1 MVTSENYFGRWG
13 NTKENRREILF
24 TDSQI
29 RSLDA
34 DWSYPDDPARVLA
47 AVGRLNPSVT
57 KCHTS
62 NTQKM
67 TENGSIVFIASVQL
81 NNQNQKYMEPK
92 IEVYKKA
99 YLTQWGWSKC
109 LCPHQASDQ

>member
-1 MVTSENYFGRWG
+1 MTSENYFGRWG

-47 AVGRLNPSVT
+47 AVGRLNPSFVKHWKHSGEET
-57 KCHTS
+57 YEIKT
-62 NTQKM
+62 
-67 TENGSIVFIASVQL
+67 L
-81 NNQNQKYMEPK
+81 LY
-92 IEVYKKA
+92 
-99 YLTQWGWSKC
+99 
-109 LCPHQASDQ
+109 

>member
-1 MVTSENYFGRWG
+1 MGKLFWQVGKLFWQGRWENYFGRWG

-47 AVGRLNPSVT
+47 AVGRLNPSAI
-57 KCHTS
+57 K
-62 NTQKM
+62 
-67 TENGSIVFIASVQL
+67 L
-81 NNQNQKYMEPK
+81 
-92 IEVYKKA
+92 YKKEFSGQNHFPS
-99 YLTQWGWSKC
+99 LFKVVQEVV
-109 LCPHQASDQ
+109 LQIFML

>member
-47 AVGRLNPSVT
+47 AVGRLNPSVN
-57 KCHTS
+57 K
-62 NTQKM
+62 KM
-67 TENGSIVFIASVQL
+67 NLSRFATWSGREFRITF
-81 NNQNQKYMEPK
+81 E
-92 IEVYKKA
+92 
-99 YLTQWGWSKC
+99 GWRGRF
-109 LCPHQASDQ
+109 

>member
-1 MVTSENYFGRWG
+1 MTSENYFGRWG

-47 AVGRLNPSVT
+47 AVGRLNPSFYKHLDMMIFIFSAIVT
-57 KCHTS
+57 GLLADNLPPFMRKA
-62 NTQKM
+62 
-67 TENGSIVFIASVQL
+67 SIVI
-81 NNQNQKYMEPK
+81 M
-92 IEVYKKA
+92 
-99 YLTQWGWSKC
+99 
-109 LCPHQASDQ
+109 

>member
-1 MVTSENYFGRWG
+1 MTSENYFGRWG

-47 AVGRLNPSVT
+47 AVGRLNPSV
-57 KCHTS
+57 
-62 NTQKM
+62 
-67 TENGSIVFIASVQL
+67 
-81 NNQNQKYMEPK
+81 
-92 IEVYKKA
+92 KKTA
-99 YLTQWGWSKC
+99 LLAKDDF
-109 LCPHQASDQ
+109 P

>member
-47 AVGRLNPSVT
+47 VVGRLNPS
-57 KCHTS
+57 
-62 NTQKM
+62 NFQM
-67 TENGSIVFIASVQL
+67 FI
-81 NNQNQKYMEPK
+81 
-92 IEVYKKA
+92 
-99 YLTQWGWSKC
+99 YLIFVGICSQYNDG
-109 LCPHQASDQ
+109 